1 MRQKIYNF
9 SEEYFAVD
17 ENQYIFAVANGGI
30 AQLARA
36 SALQAEGRR
45 FDSVYLHSERDAGTF
60 RYLFFFV
67 FQSRSIPDLMLS
79 LSADI
84 TLMFCIKD
92 NTNEYRN
99 FHKEIHF
106 RGSIG
111 RAFLVY
117 PGNWRICGISG

>member
-45 FDSVYLHSERDAGTF
+45 FDSDYLH
-60 RYLFFFV
+60 YFFFIV
-67 FQSRSIPDLMLS
+67 LASVWVIRRCFFYQHAIGRFIFSIMKKTF
-79 LSADI
+79 AIIAI
-84 TLMFCIKD
+84 TLSISTMSFA
-92 NTNEYRN
+92 
-99 FHKEIHF
+99 HKKGE
-106 RGSIG
+106 
-111 RAFLVY
+111 
-117 PGNWRICGISG
+117 N

>member
-45 FDSVYLHSERDAGTF
+45 FDSDYLH
-60 RYLFFFV
+60 YFFFIV
-67 FQSRSIPDLMLS
+67 LASVGYPQMP
-79 LSADI
+79 
-84 TLMFCIKD
+84 
-92 NTNEYRN
+92 
-99 FHKEIHF
+99 
-106 RGSIG
+106 
-111 RAFLVY
+111 FLY
-117 PGNWRICGISG
+117 ICLWRLCCRHMGLLV